1 MRRTERRGPHQGKP
15 FLAVA
20 LVAAAGAAIA
30 LPLVL
35 AVRATGDA
43 PRSEAT
49 TPARAATDAELQRL
63 RAEVQ
68 SLKLAARAPSKD
80 TAERGDGESG
90 DDEDSAE
97 STSPAP
103 EQLLTRDEE
112 LREEETMWRER
123 LARFD
128 AEPVN
133 PAWRAEVEGR
143 LHPVLQPIAA
153 ELSGRITGLDCRSSR
168 CKATIH
174 WDEGKVPTVEDARRL
189 ILGSIPAARG
199 CARHV
204 RLSDPD
210 SGDATTLLL
219 ECAHRGTG

>member
-1 MRRTERRGPHQGKP
+1 MPL
-15 FLAVA
+15 FAIA

-30 LPLVL
+30 LPLVF
-35 AVRATGDA
+35 AVRGTRDA
-43 PRSEAT
+43 PSSAAT
-49 TPARAATDAELQRL
+49 TRAGSATDAELQRL
-63 RAEVQ
+63 RAELR
-68 SLKLAARAPSKD
+68 SLQLAARAP
-80 TAERGDGESG
+80 TEIPAGRRGDESG
-90 DDEDSAE
+90 DDEHSAE
-97 STSPAP
+97 SASPAP
-103 EQLLTRDEE
+103 EQLLTREEE
-112 LREEETMWRER
+112 LRQEETMWRDR

-153 ELSGRITGLDCRSSR
+153 ELSGRVTGLECRSSQ
-168 CKATIH
+168 CKATIR
-174 WDEGKVPTVEDARRL
+174 WDEGKVPTIDDARKL
-189 ILGSIPAARG
+189 ILGSIPAARR

-219 ECAHRGTG
+219 ECKAAG